1 MTNARVQLGFS
12 DGSTLAEWQSVVLRD
27 SFADPV
33 GEFSLSSAPITDGG
47 VLAFYRDRLKKGELV
62 SLRVNDVPQYVG
74 LVQTIEKSISPDGG
88 VVFTVS
94 GGTPLLT
101 PYEGAAVEDP
111 NDYTKELSFHSEQS
125 DVPVRDVILRA
136 MRPYGFT
143 ELVGDDGAHVDLTS
157 GKKRRKK
164 GRLSLDGLTQRDAIA
179 HPGETAYGLCARLLT
194 RLGCCLKVRWDG
206 VLYVTRPDHDQEISY
221 TVGQSES
228 ESFGGDRFFGEVSI
242 RDTNEGQFSECCVR
256 GQAAENTEATTTS
269 RPVGL
274 VRSSDVNADRP
285 PYRSDVAVYKPKVIK
300 DKSARDLSRA
310 NSVGKLVLGM
320 AARSAFVVSGNV
332 DGWVSR
338 TGRIWTVNTL
348 ARVVVEKDE
357 IDETMFLLSRTLI
370 QDPNAGQF
378 ARLEFVPKGYVVL
391 GDPPGGD

>member
-1 MTNARVQLGFS
+1 V
-12 DGSTLAEWQSVVLRD
+12 
-27 SFADPV
+27 
-33 GEFSLSSAPITDGG
+33 
-47 VLAFYRDRLKKGELV
+47 
-62 SLRVNDVPQYVG
+62 
-74 LVQTIEKSISPDGG
+74 SPDGG
-88 VVFTVS
+88 CVFAVS

-111 NDYTKELSFHSEQS
+111 ADYTKELSFHSEKS
-125 DVPVRDVILRA
+125 DVPARDVILRA

-164 GRLSLDGLTQRDAIA
+164 GRLSIDGLTQRDAIA

-206 VLYVTRPDHDQEISY
+206 VLYVTRPDYDQEISY

-228 ESFGGDRFFGEVSI
+228 ETFGGDRFFGDVSI

-256 GQAAENTEATTTS
+256 GQSPENPDATTTS

-274 VRSSDVNADRP
+274 VRSGDVNADRP
-285 PYRSDVAVYKPKVIK
+285 PYRSEIAVYKPKVLK

-310 NSVGKLVLGM
+310 NSTAKLVLGM
-320 AARSAFVVSGNV
+320 AARSAFVVAGSV

-338 TGRIWTVNTL
+338 TQRIWTVNTL

-357 IDETMFLLSRTLI
+357 IDETMFLLNRTLI
-370 QDPNAGQF
+370 QEPSGGQYV
-378 ARLEFVPKGYVVL
+378 RLEFVPKGYVVL